1 MKRTGYIAVASAVAL
16 SGALQVAHAQIGS
29 VIKGTPAE
37 LFNQED
43 NRRLAAAL
51 RKALDEGIDNEPV
64 NWENPATSHRGDA
77 TVVKRFQSQGRACKE
92 LRLRN
97 EAGSRRGESRVNAC
111 QVDGRWMLMGS
122 SQIN

>member
-1 MKRTGYIAVASAVAL
+1 MQIPHIALATAVAL
-16 SGALQVAHAQIGS
+16 SGALAVAHAQIGS

-37 LFNQED
+37 LFNEED
-43 NRRLAAAL
+43 NRRLVAAL
-51 RKALDEGIDNEPV
+51 RKALDEGVDNEPV
-64 NWENPATSHRGDA
+64 NWENPATRHRGDA

-97 EAGSRRGESRVNAC
+97 EAGSRHGESRVSAC
-111 QVDGRWMLMGS
+111 QVEGQWRLMGS